1 MPQAQLKK
9 SKTGPKT
16 PAKPYVNSST
26 TDRRAQSTQHTP
38 TDTLFFSVDRSA
50 FRPATRLSSRRR
62 RLSLGLKPSTRN
74 TPLAFR
80 LLRRRRWLAGL
91 DTWSCCAAAR
101 RTGSSRSRA
110 SLPVASPRQRRR
122 RVERRVD
129 DLNEH
134 KTHEDSPRGCIRKG
148 ISRTA

>member
-62 RLSLGLKPSTRN
+62 RLSLGLKPSTRS
-74 TPLAFR
+74 TPRAFR
-80 LLRRRRWLAGL
+80 LSQRRRWQAGL

-101 RTGSSRSRA
+101 RTGSSRSLA
-110 SLPVASPRQRRR
+110 SLPAESSPRRTR
-122 RVERRVD
+122 RVEQ
-129 DLNEH
+129 
-134 KTHEDSPRGCIRKG
+134 EDVAYERNTRAEYLK
-148 ISRTA
+148 ISTMK